1 MHILKE
7 NLFKIQRLLFKVWVI
22 YKEYLINQC
31 DEIRQEYIKSRP
43 YQHKSENYKLSENEK
58 HPQIYIYIY
67 FGKVLMVRIL
77 ANNKCCLLFSKL
89 SH

>member
-43 YQHKSENYKLSENEK
+43 YQHESENYKLSENEK
-58 HPQIYIYIY
+58 HPQI
-67 FGKVLMVRIL
+67 FLMFRIL